1 MDIHCPDCKTVT
13 ARRKNGEDTF
23 TDAWSGHK
31 YRCHDHKYDA
41 APTGGRLEFMY
52 PRPGPVPVPAKQGRW
67 PTPAEQGQA
76 RAAMARAEAERPMVE
91 KNNRRKSAVIA
102 LQIFGED
109 ALWRPGVTDADRRL
123 MKSILNGEKE

>member
-1 MDIHCPDCKTVT
+1 M
-13 ARRKNGEDTF
+13 
-23 TDAWSGHK
+23 
-31 YRCHDHKYDA
+31 
-41 APTGGRLEFMY
+41 
-52 PRPGPVPVPAKQGRW
+52 AK
-67 PTPAEQGQA
+67 
-76 RAAMARAEAERPMVE
+76 AEAERPMVE